1 MIKNL
6 NAKLRKIVIALLA
19 VFVLIEITGKKE
31 EGEGESRG
39 FQTAEFDDIW

>member
-1 MIKNL
+1 MIRNL
-6 NAKLRKIVIALLA
+6 NTKLRKIVIVLTA

-31 EGEGESRG
+31 ESERESRG